1 MQEKNII
8 SNNGWQNQGIC
19 QNFALEKIDPTYQ
32 VIFNLIVKLS
42 FGYLKKTTNEITMD
56 ELAKLSRLGRRTID
70 RHIKY
75 LSENKFIKIKKPSYS
90 PLGGGSK
97 PYIYE
102 PCFPTGYGQLK
113 WKPNDSEPE
122 VKSKLDAIRKK
133 EEEQRNENYF

>member
-102 PCFPTGYGQLK
+102 PCFPTGYGK
-113 WKPNDSEPE
+113 IKFIEDSEPE
-122 VKSKLDAIRKK
+122 VSKLDEIRKK
-133 EEEQRNENYF
+133 DEEQRNNKYF